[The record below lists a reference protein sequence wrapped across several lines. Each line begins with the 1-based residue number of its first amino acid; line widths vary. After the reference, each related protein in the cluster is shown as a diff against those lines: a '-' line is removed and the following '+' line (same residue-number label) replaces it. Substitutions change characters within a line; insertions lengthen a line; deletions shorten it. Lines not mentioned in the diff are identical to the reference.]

1 MKKLELDH
9 FENTEELLESAISWV
24 ADDFGEDYFENRWF
38 STRGLVNLT
47 LYTIDLEQEN
57 QALKDQIETMQINWK
72 PAPTKNSETIVK
84 TCKCDKPIKASNL
97 VYDKTPLLEQIADQ
111 EIYIKNT
118 LKSLN
123 EWKEYAERVEELID
137 KIKATTPLELAIM
150 FHDTYE
156 ELAPKFNYET
166 RKDTK
171 EFDENSNNG
180 KLMIAVCSK
189 LLDLIKVY
197 EDE

>member
-1 MKKLELDH
+1 MNK
-9 FENTEELLESAISWV
+9 
-24 ADDFGEDYFENRWF
+24 
-38 STRGLVNLT
+38 
-47 LYTIDLEQEN
+47 DLQE
-57 QALKDQIETMQINWK
+57 
-72 PAPTKNSETIVK
+72 
-84 TCKCDKPIKASNL
+84 
-97 VYDKTPLLEQIADQ
+97 IADIIEKMQ
-111 EIYIKNT
+111 WQYDNDIANINDKKYHLVDKDLLKYIRN
-118 LKSLN
+118 L
-123 EWKEYAERVEELID
+123 EKENAKQKELID

-189 LLDLIKVY
+189 LLDLIK
-197 EDE
+197 ENE

>member
-1 MKKLELDH
+1 MNKDLQEIIDIVEKMQWQYDNDIANINDKKYHLVDKD
-9 FENTEELLESAISWV
+9 LLKYIR
-24 ADDFGEDYFENRWF
+24 Y
-38 STRGLVNLT
+38 
-47 LYTIDLEQEN
+47 LEQEN

-72 PAPTKNSETIVK
+72 PAPIKNSETIVK
-84 TCKCDKPIKASNL
+84 TCKCGEKHYLTNYYNE
-97 VYDKTPLLEQIADQ
+97 VYDKQKELISDQ
-111 EIYIKNT
+111 EICIKNT
-118 LKSLN
+118 LQSLN
-123 EWKEYAERVEELID
+123 EWKEYAERLEELID
-137 KIKATTPLELAIM
+137 KIKTTTPLELAIM

-189 LLDLIKVY
+189 LLDLIK
-197 EDE
+197 ELIKC

>member
-1 MKKLELDH
+1 MK
-9 FENTEELLESAISWV
+9 V
-24 ADDFGEDYFENRWF
+24 GDYAYE
-38 STRGLVNLT
+38 
-47 LYTIDLEQEN
+47 LEQQL
-57 QALKDQIETMQINWK
+57 QAYKD
-72 PAPTKNSETIVK
+72 
-84 TCKCDKPIKASNL
+84 
-97 VYDKTPLLEQIADQ
+97 
-111 EIYIKNT
+111 
-118 LKSLN
+118 
-123 EWKEYAERVEELID
+123 KED

-189 LLDLIKVY
+189 LLDLIK
-197 EDE
+197 ELIK